1 MVLEDSD
8 VFSVR
13 KSMKPYLFLY
23 EDVSLTELTT
33 DVIFI
38 LLIDL

>member
-8 VFSVR
+8 LFSVR

-23 EDVSLTELTT
+23 EDVSLTGK
-33 DVIFI
+33 
-38 LLIDL
+38 LIYIYYIHDL